1 MVWYNLFIARMRRIA
16 MNEIYEERKEKINRI
31 LEEYS
36 KRKSQNAIAKM
47 FNMSPKHVS
56 WVTQE
61 NNYFHTLDLTQCNPN
76 NRVINPIIF
85 YDNFE
90 YLDQYPIENFR

>member
-1 MVWYNLFIARMRRIA
+1 MD
-16 MNEIYEERKEKINRI
+16 EIYEQRKKKIDRI

-47 FNMSPKHVS
+47 FHMSTKHVS
-56 WVTQE
+56 LVTQE

-76 NRVINPIIF
+76 NRAINPVIF
-85 YDNFE
+85 YGKFE

>member
-1 MVWYNLFIARMRRIA
+1 

-36 KRKSQNAIAKM
+36 KRKSQNDIAKM

-56 WVTQE
+56 CVTQK
-61 NNYFHTLDLTQCNPN
+61 NDYFHTLDLTQCNPN
-76 NRVINPIIF
+76 NRAINPVIF
-85 YDNFE
+85 YDDFK
-90 YLDQYPIENFR
+90 YLDQYPIEIFR

>member
-1 MVWYNLFIARMRRIA
+1 

-76 NRVINPIIF
+76 NRAIKPVIF
-85 YDNFE
+85 YKDFE
-90 YLDQYPIENFR
+90 YLDQYPIKDFEK

>member
-56 WVTQE
+56 LVTQE